1 MTKKVPKAT
10 SPAGQRLRRQQ
21 RRRLPEALKA
31 GHTFIMHSSN
41 HIPHRQEGKQRTL
54 ILPLHKVPL
63 KVRSSLEHPL
73 KVTLHSMYMFVDAFW
88 STFDR

>member
-1 MTKKVPKAT
+1 MSKAT
-10 SPAGQRLRRQQ
+10 SPAGQRLRRQH
-21 RRRLPEALKA
+21 RRLPEALKA

-41 HIPHRQEGKQRTL
+41 HLPHRQKGKQRTL
-54 ILPLHKVPL
+54 ILLPLHHKVPL